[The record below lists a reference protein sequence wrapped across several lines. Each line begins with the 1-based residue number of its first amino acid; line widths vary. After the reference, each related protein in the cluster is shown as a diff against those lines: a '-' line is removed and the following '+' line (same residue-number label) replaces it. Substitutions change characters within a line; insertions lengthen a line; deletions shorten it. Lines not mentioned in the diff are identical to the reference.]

1 MYKKCKNL
9 FTPCK
14 TLRTLSHCLCSYK
27 ILFYIAHSA
36 NKTNVLIKYVL
47 ISYSIQFVQNSR
59 TDIVDYMPFTK
70 LCESASLF

>member
-14 TLRTLSHCLCSYK
+14 TLRTLSHCLFM
-27 ILFYIAHSA
+27 ILCCIAQSA